1 MEMKRQISKIGI
13 GGIASIGVIIL
24 LMLWFGNVYLNQK
37 RKLHAELRDL
47 FIEAMLDEKK
57 QQKDFQIQ
65 KRNYNPQR
73 SPNNIPGEEKHAWC
87 DQIYLTMHDPNRH
100 LLDSLFQA
108 ILQKENIEV
117 KTAIR
122 YIGSGK
128 VINSSTDSLFYKNA
142 TLLNPVV
149 YRIDE
154 NEEKNAPGLCRC
166 SDSDCVG
173 TNWMVLGNFFCYFD
187 SIGRWLWYLF

>member
-37 RKLHAELRDL
+37 RKLYAEFRDL

-57 QQKDFQIQ
+57 QQKDIQIQ

-73 SPNNIPGEEKHAWC
+73 SPNDISGEEKHAWC

-108 ILQKENIEV
+108 ILQKKNIEV

-154 NEEKNAPGLCRC
+154 NEEKNITLQELDGF
-166 SDSDCVG
+166 G
-173 TNWMVLGNFFCYFD
+173 
-187 SIGRWLWYLF
+187 